1 MNVNTYDAKP
11 MLDEVLRKNRVY
23 DDGSQL
29 FPRWYEVTPGQF
41 YCGKD
46 WEDAEDTATKTSG
59 ISFSKLWG
67 ALSDRLVDVTTDNP
81 R

>member
-11 MLDEVLRKNRVY
+11 VLDETLRKNRVY
-23 DDGSQL
+23 DDGSNL
-29 FPRWYEVTPGQF
+29 YPRWYEITPGLF

-46 WEDAEDTATKTSG
+46 WDDAEDTATKTTG
-59 ISFSKLWG
+59 VPLRR
-67 ALSDRLVDVTTDNP
+67 LLDNLYDRLVDVTADHP